1 LTLPLTS
8 IIIEILV
15 TPLSPVSGVRIP
27 NTFTRKVIM
36 YITTLDMLAVII
48 ALVVSITLVVTSAI
62 ANARLTESV
71 KYWRDAYFLS
81 EKDNQKAGM

>member
-1 LTLPLTS
+1 
-8 IIIEILV
+8 
-15 TPLSPVSGVRIP
+15 
-27 NTFTRKVIM
+27 M

-81 EKDNQKAGM
+81 EKDNQKAGK